1 MRVTDIK
8 PGSMSRR
15 FAIAGLAAAPVIG
28 LVGCGGPGSGLPRVP
43 DVDTNIY
50 TLGPGD
56 QIRIIT
62 FGEQQLTGEFRVDAA
77 GDVALPLVGGVHAGG
92 LTAKQLEGAVA
103 QTLTRSKLY
112 KNPSVSVEV
121 INYRPIF
128 ILGEVTRPGQYP
140 YQPAMTVVTTVAVA
154 GGFTYRAVTDKFSI
168 VRTSNMQTTEG
179 AASRATFVQP
189 GDVITVFER
198 IF

>member
-1 MRVTDIK
+1 M
-8 PGSMSRR
+8 
-15 FAIAGLAAAPVIG
+15 AGLVATPVAG
-28 LVGCGGPGSGLPRVP
+28 LVGCSGPGSNLPRVP
-43 DVDTNIY
+43 DVETNVY

-56 QIRIIT
+56 QLRILT

-77 GDVALPLVGGVHAGG
+77 GEIALPLVGSVRAAG

-112 KNPSVSVEV
+112 KNPSVSIEV

-128 ILGEVTRPGQYP
+128 ILGEVSRPGQYP
-140 YQPAMTVVTTVAVA
+140 YQPAMTVVTAVAVG
-154 GGFTYRAVTDKFSI
+154 GGFTYRAVTDRFSI
-168 VRTSNMQTTEG
+168 VRTSVSRGQTSTEG
-179 AASRATFVQP
+179 AAGRATFVQP